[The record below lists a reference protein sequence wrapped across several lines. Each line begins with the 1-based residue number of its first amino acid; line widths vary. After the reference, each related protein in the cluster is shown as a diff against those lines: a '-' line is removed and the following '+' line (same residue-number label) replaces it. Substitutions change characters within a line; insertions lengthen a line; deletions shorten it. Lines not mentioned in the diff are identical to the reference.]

1 MRKSKRF
8 DRQIDDLLLTTATT
22 LGMIYAR
29 RRVRRAAPKVL
40 LGTGVIAAAGTVA
53 AATAIGIGTLGLGG
67 AVAVWYRRRSSAAT
81 AANGWQAPPP
91 AAPRTSF
98 VDSRPEETAPAATE

>member
-40 LGTGVIAAAGTVA
+40 LGTGVLAAAGTAAVA
-53 AATAIGIGTLGLGG
+53 TVVGIGTLGVGG
-67 AVAVWYRRRSSAAT
+67 AAAVWYRRRANAT
-81 AANGWQAPPP
+81 DAANDWQAPA
-91 AAPRTSF
+91 AAPRASF
-98 VDSRPEETAPAATE
+98 VDSRPEETTPISAE

>member
-29 RRVRRAAPKVL
+29 RRVRRAVPKVL
-40 LGTGVIAAAGTVA
+40 LGTGVLAAGTVV
-53 AATAIGIGTLGLGG
+53 AATAIGIGTLGVGG
-67 AVAVWYRRRSSAAT
+67 AAAVWYRRRANAAG
-81 AANGWQAPPP
+81 AANDWQAPP

-98 VDSRPEETAPAATE
+98 VDSRPEETAPIAAE